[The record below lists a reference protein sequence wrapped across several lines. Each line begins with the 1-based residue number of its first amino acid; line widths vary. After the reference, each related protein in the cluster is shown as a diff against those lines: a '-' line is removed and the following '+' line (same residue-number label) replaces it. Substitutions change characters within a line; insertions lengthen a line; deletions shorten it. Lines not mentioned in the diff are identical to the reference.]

1 MDKPLIVLTSVTHAM
16 KGKSLLLGYGI
27 FSEIVRTPKGRGV
40 KSCGYSL
47 KVPQRTDEAQ
57 ALLEENGIVVLGRLQ
72 GDVK

>member
-47 KVPQRTDEAQ
+47 YVPQRTDEAQ
-57 ALLEENGIVVLGRLQ
+57 ALLKENGIAVLGRID
-72 GDVK
+72 GDVE